1 MRPARRQPPIL
12 PILGGSLALMA
23 LGSALHADGAE
34 FHRGR
39 SSFTVTI
46 GDETIEYDTLAVSCM
61 PGETLTLQIPTAR
74 ADEPFSLLAEDERPV
89 RVAETRSWQWR
100 APDSPGLREIHVV
113 RESTKEAMVIRVFVL
128 TPATEIEGGKLH
140 GYTIG
145 SYPDKPLRGLRA
157 YQAPRG
163 FVEVTRENLDEPV
176 SPHFRLRQF
185 LCKQAGGFPK
195 YVLVDTRLLRA
206 LEGLLEALNAAGL
219 RSDTLFVMSGFRTP
233 TYNAALGDT
242 PYSRHQ
248 WGDAADVYPDHDG
261 DGVIDDLDGNGK
273 SDARD
278 ADFLYT
284 FVESLSGEKVF
295 SPFTGGLGRYGST
308 RTHPPFVHI
317 DTRGY
322 RARWRE

>member
-1 MRPARRQPPIL
+1 MSVAGRQPPIL
-12 PILGGSLALMA
+12 PILGGSLALVA
-23 LGSALHADGAE
+23 LAGALHAAGGE
-34 FHRGR
+34 FRRGR

-61 PGETLTLQIPTAR
+61 PGETLKLQIPMAR
-74 ADEPFSLLAEDERPV
+74 PGEPFSLLSEGARPV

-100 APDSPGLREIHVV
+100 APDQPGMREIHVV
-113 RESTKEAMVIRVFVL
+113 RESTGEAMVIRVFVL
-128 TPATEIEGGKLH
+128 TPATEIAGGKLH

-145 SYPDKPLRGLRA
+145 SYPDKPLRGLPA
-157 YQAPRG
+157 YRAPRG
-163 FVEVTRENLDEPV
+163 FVEVTRENQDQPV

-206 LEGLLEALNAAGL
+206 LEGLLETLNAAGF
-219 RSDTLFVMSGFRTP
+219 RADTLFVMSGFRTP

-248 WGDAADVYPDHDG
+248 WGDAADAYPDHDG
-261 DGVIDDLDGNGK
+261 DGLIDDLDGNGK
-273 SDARD
+273 SDSRD

-284 FVESLSGEKVF
+284 FIESLSGEKVF
-295 SPFTGGLGRYGST
+295 SPYTGGLGRYGST
-308 RTHPPFVHI
+308 RSHPPFVHI